1 MSLKNQIS
9 EDMKTAMKAKD
20 SATLSAIRLLMA
32 QIKQEEVDH
41 RIELDDAGIIA
52 AIDKMLK
59 QRRDSI
65 TQYTQGGR
73 QDLADKEQ
81 AEIDVLQR
89 YLPQP
94 LTEQEIDGLI
104 DSAIQSSGASGMQA
118 MGKVMALLKPQLTG
132 RADVAAVS
140 ARVKA
145 RLS

>member
-9 EDMKTAMKAKD
+9 EDMKIAMKAKD

-32 QIKQEEVDH
+32 QIKQEEVDN
-41 RIELDDAGIIA
+41 RIELGDDGIVTV
-52 AIDKMLK
+52 IDKMLK

-65 TQYTQGGR
+65 AQYQNGGR

-81 AEIDVLQR
+81 AEIVVLQR

-94 LTEQEIDGLI
+94 FTEQEIDALI
-104 DSAIQSSGASGMQA
+104 DAAIQSSGASGMQA

-132 RADVAAVS
+132 RADTAAVS